1 MLSSTLALGSAVG
14 ATAKLVGY
22 IANQRQ
28 ATHQRIAAQECASC
42 KTLAA
47 QSYVHVCAR
56 VYVYMRAVAVL
67 ALCALYKLAPLHHP
81 GAAAA
86 RAAVAADLP
95 LAAALPFG
103 ALPCDA
109 GADPLAAPA
118 PAVRHP
124 RADAVPP
131 DLVDL
136 LVTNAGVH
144 APSYAPRLLAEMY
157 APEDHDLLRAE
168 L

>member
-1 MLSSTLALGSAVG
+1 MGRVLGAHS
-14 ATAKLVGY
+14 L
-22 IANQRQ
+22 
-28 ATHQRIAAQECASC
+28 
-42 KTLAA
+42 
-47 QSYVHVCAR
+47 
-56 VYVYMRAVAVL
+56 
-67 ALCALYKLAPLHHP
+67 PP
-81 GAAAA
+81 
-86 RAAVAADLP
+86 RAALVVVAAI
-95 LAAALPFG
+95 ALPFG

-124 RADAVPP
+124 RAAAVPP
-131 DLVDL
+131 DLVAL

>member
-1 MLSSTLALGSAVG
+1 MAEAC
-14 ATAKLVGY
+14 
-22 IANQRQ
+22 
-28 ATHQRIAAQECASC
+28 AARR
-42 KTLAA
+42 KP
-47 QSYVHVCAR
+47 
-56 VYVYMRAVAVL
+56 VL

-118 PAVRHP
+118 PTVRHP

>member
-1 MLSSTLALGSAVG
+1 M
-14 ATAKLVGY
+14 
-22 IANQRQ
+22 
-28 ATHQRIAAQECASC
+28 
-42 KTLAA
+42 
-47 QSYVHVCAR
+47 
-56 VYVYMRAVAVL
+56 AVAGRCRCAVVGCSAALADGGVVAQPGARLVAEACAARRKPVL

-86 RAAVAADLP
+86 RAAVAADMSLG
-95 LAAALPFG
+95 AALPFG

>member
-1 MLSSTLALGSAVG
+1 MCT
-14 ATAKLVGY
+14 
-22 IANQRQ
+22 R
-28 ATHQRIAAQECASC
+28 
-42 KTLAA
+42 
-47 QSYVHVCAR
+47 AR
-56 VYVYMRAVAVL
+56 
-67 ALCALYKLAPLHHP
+67 
-81 GAAAA
+81 
-86 RAAVAADLP
+86 
-95 LAAALPFG
+95 
-103 ALPCDA
+103 PCDA

>member
-1 MLSSTLALGSAVG
+1 MPVALRRLRGLLELLG
-14 ATAKLVGY
+14 LRG
-22 IANQRQ
+22 R
-28 ATHQRIAAQECASC
+28 
-42 KTLAA
+42 
-47 QSYVHVCAR
+47 
-56 VYVYMRAVAVL
+56 
-67 ALCALYKLAPLHHP
+67 P
-81 GAAAA
+81 
-86 RAAVAADLP
+86 
-95 LAAALPFG
+95 
-103 ALPCDA
+103 DA
-109 GADPLAAPA
+109 GLRRVADGD
-118 PAVRHP
+118 VRDDPDP

>member
-1 MLSSTLALGSAVG
+1 MRSAAQAS
-14 ATAKLVGY
+14 ATRRAPGC
-22 IANQRQ
+22 ATTPPSASAAEQPTTAQRQ
-28 ATHQRIAAQECASC
+28 RPAT
-42 KTLAA
+42 
-47 QSYVHVCAR
+47 
-56 VYVYMRAVAVL
+56 
-67 ALCALYKLAPLHHP
+67 
-81 GAAAA
+81 
-86 RAAVAADLP
+86 
-95 LAAALPFG
+95 AALPFG